1 MEADAQFYGR
11 AFARLYRYMLVAAA
25 AGAAAFLIARG
36 WVWGLSFLLG
46 AVASYLNFSWL
57 HQVVEA
63 IGPNARPTRKRMF
76 VLVALRY
83 LMLGAGGYVIVKVF
97 GMNAIAAIVGLF
109 VPVAA
114 VLIEILYELVHGT

>member
-1 MEADAQFYGR
+1 MEADAGFYGR
-11 AFARLYRYMLVAAA
+11 AFSRLYRAMLAAA
-25 AGAAAFLIARG
+25 VVGALLFLFLRG

-57 HQVVEA
+57 HRVVEA
-63 IGPNARPTRKRMF
+63 IGPDARPTRKRVF

-83 LMLGAGGYVIVKVF
+83 LLLGVGGYVIVKVF
-97 GMNAIAAIVGLF
+97 GMNAIAAVIGLL